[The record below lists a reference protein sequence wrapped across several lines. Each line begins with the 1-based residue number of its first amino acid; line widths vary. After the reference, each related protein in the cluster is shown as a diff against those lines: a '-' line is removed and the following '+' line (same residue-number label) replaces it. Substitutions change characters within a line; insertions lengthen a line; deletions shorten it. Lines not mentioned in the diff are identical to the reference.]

1 MTAAEKKT
9 KSAAERMS
17 SYRRRMRDEGLR
29 PIQIWVPDLRK
40 PDVLADYQRQ
50 ARLIAQGDPA
60 GDEALAWIEVAYE
73 WPAQ

>member
-1 MTAAEKKT
+1 MTATEKKT
-9 KSAAERMS
+9 KSTAERMS

-60 GDEALAWIEVAYE
+60 GDEALA
-73 WPAQ
+73 

>member
-50 ARLIAQGDPA
+50 AQLIAQGDPA
-60 GDEALAWIEVAYE
+60 GDEALAWIETAYE